1 MMHPSET
8 ISIQQTL
15 CYPQWCQV
23 LGTVGRAMSITT
35 PHPLADVLEPGY
47 FRRLQD
53 RIEAGDWLFVRAGVG
68 GPSPEFAILAVKEV
82 REGSSGDPGAVVV
95 VPLVSGHRAIEAG
108 EAAA

>member
-1 MMHPSET
+1 
-8 ISIQQTL
+8 
-15 CYPQWCQV
+15 
-23 LGTVGRAMSITT
+23 
-35 PHPLADVLEPGY
+35 
-47 FRRLQD
+47 
-53 RIEAGDWLFVRAGVG
+53 VRAGVG